1 MPVPP
6 NPTIT
11 IYFKGLLAFC
21 FDAKFKY
28 CQVGIH
34 TKANNHEVKVSV
46 YKKRGNRIVSS
57 APMLRFSHEM
67 ILRSSDLWLDI
78 EGETPPKQQTAEPY
92 VMGDQGPALIDDQ
105 DFRHVVDLEGENFYN
120 RQLKIKD
127 GVLTPSLFIGNGL
140 FYAAALTE
148 HGYKTV
154 LADSTVSDQAPHV
167 QLTVEANSLG
177 HISGR
182 RIGRIATYVGA
193 NIYLDHES
201 QTVVLRAGK
210 KEGAELFRLVKE
222 KEEGEDTTY
231 EITIENEDTQAP
243 AGRDF
248 RYYYDAFEL
257 NPGEPE
263 ILVEPNGGIQGGNC
277 ILTWFSK
284 SHSLGGN
291 G

>member
-6 NPTIT
+6 NPTVT

-28 CQVGIH
+28 CQVGVH
-34 TKANNHEVKVSV
+34 TKANNHELKVSV

-67 ILRSSDLWLDI
+67 IRCSSDLWLDI
-78 EGETPPKQQTAEPY
+78 EGGTPPKQQTAEPY
-92 VMGDQGPALIDDQ
+92 VMSDQGPALVDDQ

-120 RQLKIKD
+120 RTLNIKD
-127 GVLTPSLFIGNGL
+127 GVLRPSLFIGKGL
-140 FYAAALTE
+140 FYAAALTA

-154 LADSTVSDQAPHV
+154 LADSTVSDQAPHAH
-167 QLTVEANSLG
+167 LTTEASSLG
-177 HISGR
+177 HISGH

-201 QTVVLRAGK
+201 QAVVLRAGK
-210 KEGAELFRLVKE
+210 KKGAELFRLVKG
-222 KEEGEDTTY
+222 EGEDTTY
-231 EITIENEDTQAP
+231 EITIENDDTQAP
-243 AGRDF
+243 VGSDF

-263 ILVEPNGGIQGGNC
+263 ILIKPNGGIEVGDC